1 MTRCPL
7 CCPAAGNTVSIC
19 CCLLSR
25 IQRLVILRPKRCLYL
40 RRIYLPGSL
49 RFWWHRGE
57 MSLFLILVAV
67 TANPY
72 PQDCFGLGNR
82 ASIAWARFSGLGTR
96 SSCCVPFRRI
106 TSAAWGTR
114 RTVWW
119 LARTHRACGCL
130 FPVLGQTD
138 ILIAS
143 LWLWQT
149 IQQKR
154 FTVAH
159 SSKVQSIMAEKAQ

>member
-1 MTRCPL
+1 
-7 CCPAAGNTVSIC
+7 
-19 CCLLSR
+19 
-25 IQRLVILRPKRCLYL
+25 
-40 RRIYLPGSL
+40 
-49 RFWWHRGE
+49 

-106 TSAAWGTR
+106 TSAAWGTQ

-119 LARTHRACGCL
+119 LAWTHKACGCL

-149 IQQKR
+149 IQWKR

-159 SSKVQSIMAEKAQ
+159 SSKVQSIMAEKARQEEHEAAGHGASTARRQRDGSWGPACFLLLIQIHRDSFFPSPINLI